1 MTMSRRQAPRG
12 TERRAPMLAASEQR
26 VLSQVPFSAGVGSF
40 TPVSNVLALA
50 ATVSV
55 IIPAVNE
62 ARNLP
67 HVFESLPDWISEVVL
82 VDGRST
88 DDTVAVARRLRPD
101 VRVLTQEGFGKGDAL
116 LAGFAASTG
125 DIIVALDADGSTDA
139 REIVRFVTALIA
151 GADFVKGSR
160 FACGGGSADMTMT
173 RRVGNKFLRAL
184 VNQLFGTRYTDLC
197 YGYNAF
203 WTRHLDTLALDCAGF
218 EVEAL
223 MNIRAA
229 TAGLVVQE
237 VPSFEHP
244 RMHGVSNLKIVPDGR
259 AIVRV
264 IIREWLASRRAK
276 RVKAKP
282 ALAGDLSL
290 SDLRVHSDP
299 TSAAVAGKSASAVD
313 SFEDL
318 VEIVGDGVSGGDG
331 VRSGLGLDGAVAAG
345 RADEFAD

>member
-1 MTMSRRQAPRG
+1 
-12 TERRAPMLAASEQR
+12 MLAASEQR
-26 VLSQVPFSAGVGSF
+26 VLSQVPFPAGLGGF
-40 TPVSNVLALA
+40 KPVSNVLALA

-55 IIPAVNE
+55 IIPALNE

-67 HVFESLPDWISEVVL
+67 HVFEALPDWISEVVL
-82 VDGRST
+82 VDGKST

-101 VRVLTQEGFGKGDAL
+101 VRVLTQEGCGKGDAL

-160 FACGGGSADMTMT
+160 FASGGGSADMTMT
-173 RRVGNKFLRAL
+173 RRLGNKFLRAL

-203 WTRHLDTLALDCAGF
+203 WARHLDTLALDCAGF

-229 TAGLVVQE
+229 TVGLVVQE
-237 VPSFEHP
+237 VPSFEH
-244 RMHGVSNLKIVPDGR
+244 RRIHGVSNLKVVPDGR
-259 AIVRV
+259 RIVHV
-264 IIREWLASRRAK
+264 ITREWLTSRRAK
-276 RVKAKP
+276 RVKVQP
-282 ALAGDLSL
+282 ALTDDLPL
-290 SDLRVHSDP
+290 SDLRVQSDP
-299 TSAAVAGKSASAVD
+299 TSAPLVRKSAGAVD
-313 SFEDL
+313 SFDDL
-318 VEIVGDGVSGGDG
+318 VEIVGDGVGDDDG
-331 VRSGLGLDGAVAAG
+331 VRADLNLDGAVAAS